1 MYVNKFLQSLIKF
14 TFRMFFI
21 LINIYTVIMVRKT
34 KEDAEI
40 TRQRI
45 INAARE
51 VFLTKGVSRT
61 SLEQIATHAGVTR
74 GAVYW
79 HFENKSELFH
89 AMREQVFLPLID
101 RMDGTLLA
109 DLDKENNP
117 IADPL
122 KRIENFLQG
131 TIQILND
138 HQETRQ
144 TYEVMMTKC
153 EYVDEFATV
162 LQQILNNCSG
172 MVEKLEQV
180 YARALQK
187 DLINPAH
194 SPAQLAMDT
203 HLFFSGLL
211 HMWVKDSD
219 GSRFRNQ
226 AHTLISAH
234 VNLRRK

>member
-1 MYVNKFLQSLIKF
+1 
-14 TFRMFFI
+14 
-21 LINIYTVIMVRKT
+21 MVRKT

-79 HFENKSELFH
+79 HFENKSQLFH
-89 AMREQVFLPLID
+89 AMREQVVLPLID
-101 RMDGTLLA
+101 RLDGALLA
-109 DLDKENNP
+109 DIDNANDP
-117 IADPL
+117 VADPL
-122 KRIENFLQG
+122 KRIENFLVG

-138 HQETRQ
+138 DQETRQ
-144 TYEVMMTKC
+144 TYEIMMSKC

-172 MVEKLEQV
+172 MIEKLEQV
-180 YARALQK
+180 YEKAHQK
-187 DLINPAH
+187 GLINPTH
-194 SPAQLAMDT
+194 SPKQLAMDT

-211 HMWVKDSD
+211 HMWVKDTD
-219 GSRFRNQ
+219 GTRFRNQ
-226 AHTLISAH
+226 AHALISSH